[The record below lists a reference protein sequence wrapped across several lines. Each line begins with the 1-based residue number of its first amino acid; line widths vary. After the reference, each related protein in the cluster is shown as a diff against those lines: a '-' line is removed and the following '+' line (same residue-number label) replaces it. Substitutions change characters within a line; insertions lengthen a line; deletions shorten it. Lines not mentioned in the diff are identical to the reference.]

1 MLNIVECDINRQ
13 SSESSAPTVASGGSL
28 LTESSGAGT
37 RKKGKVLQ
45 SQSYKT
51 SQSFLILLQKRSG
64 RTLRR
69 CPGTELQSALVHA
82 LVPLATRPLLFSV
95 LNDTLYAIIS
105 ITK

>member
-28 LTESSGAGT
+28 LTESSQVQEHEQKEKCFN
-37 RKKGKVLQ
+37 RKVTKRV
-45 SQSYKT
+45 SHS
-51 SQSFLILLQKRSG
+51 SFYYRSVPAA
-64 RTLRR
+64 R